1 MPLGGISINAFT
13 SRGGLSLATQVQ
25 AKAALPDL
33 PRAATYIQ
41 RVNQPL
47 TAVPW
52 DPTMPVPAGYE
63 LVSFAAVRET
73 ETAIA
78 RGTLTTSSRA
88 LDVSVTPLSPLSAQ
102 RREAQR
108 QRAEARAAARKERR
122 EQLKRKRAAGA
133 SARAARPA
141 RVSRPPRRPRRP
153 RKPRAPRRARTP
165 RAARPPRYPRRP
177 GSQNARPKGLC
188 KFSDETGGCWNAGT
202 CGPSPTGGPG
212 TVGHCV
218 FAASEDCNACQQGA
232 CKSHGA
238 GLIRKMLAVLPA
250 AWRADPDHE
259 AKAQTAAAAKR
270 ARRVRR
276 RLALPPESPFAP
288 AAAAPV
294 VPQVMP
300 PHAPGCPHGTG
311 LCCGLTGFR
320 CAPPGPGCGA
330 CSNAQRTAAAL
341 MGQF

>member
-1 MPLGGISINAFT
+1 MPLGGIAINAFT

-25 AKAALPDL
+25 AKAALPTL

-41 RVNQPL
+41 RVGQPL

-73 ETAIA
+73 DTQVG
-78 RGTLTTSSRA
+78 RGTFSVKGRPG
-88 LDVSVTPLSPLSAQ
+88 DVSVAPLSPLSAQ

-122 EQLKRKRAAGA
+122 EQLKAKRAAGV
-133 SARAARPA
+133 SARATRPPRVARRARKPRPA
-141 RVSRPPRRPRRP
+141 RRPRPPRRPR
-153 RKPRAPRRARTP
+153 TP
-165 RAARPPRYPRRP
+165 RAARAARSARRP
-177 GSQNARPKGLC
+177 GTYAGRPKGLC

-218 FAASEDCNACQQGA
+218 FELSEDCNACQQGA
-232 CKSHGA
+232 CRAHGA
-238 GLIRKMLAVLPA
+238 GLIGRMLALLPSS
-250 AWRADPDHE
+250 WQADPAHRE
-259 AKAQTAAAAKR
+259 KAQTEAARKR
-270 ARRVRR
+270 AARVKR
-276 RLALPPESPFAP
+276 RLRLPPESPFAP
-288 AAAAPV
+288 GAVTITAP
-294 VPQVMP
+294 QTIA
-300 PHAPGCPHGTG
+300 PHAPGCAHGTG

-320 CAPPGPGCGA
+320 CGPPGPGCGA
-330 CSNAQRTAAAL
+330 CSNAQRTAAAAA
-341 MGQF
+341 GIF